1 MHIIGL
7 GCDFDSIA
15 IKGIEKDMALS
26 KVDGYKKLVEVLKM
40 DGYDIS
46 WEDVTRF
53 QGVIR
58 NDGQV
63 QRKHI
68 FETLAVKGYAKS
80 WMDAKRMVR
89 NNPKYNIRR
98 RKVEPAVAINVIQ
111 DAGGISILAHPYLI
125 DEVIIIDRVGMT
137 RKEYIDSLIKF
148 GLQGIEAAYTYDKT
162 SYKGT
167 ILNKEIEMAVR
178 KEYEHQLPLISG
190 GSDYHGDIKKGV
202 NNPRLIGEAGIS
214 YEYLSTNQLLRGL
227 I

>member
-1 MHIIGL
+1 
-7 GCDFDSIA
+7 
-15 IKGIEKDMALS
+15 
-26 KVDGYKKLVEVLKM
+26 
-40 DGYDIS
+40 
-46 WEDVTRF
+46 
-53 QGVIR
+53 
-58 NDGQV
+58 
-63 QRKHI
+63 
-68 FETLAVKGYAKS
+68 
-80 WMDAKRMVR
+80 MVR
-89 NNPKYNIRR
+89 DNPNIILGEEKWSRLWR
-98 RKVEPAVAINVIQ
+98 INVIQ
-111 DAGGISILAHPYLI
+111 DAGGIFILAHPYLI
-125 DEVIIIDRVGMT
+125 DEVIIIDGVGMT